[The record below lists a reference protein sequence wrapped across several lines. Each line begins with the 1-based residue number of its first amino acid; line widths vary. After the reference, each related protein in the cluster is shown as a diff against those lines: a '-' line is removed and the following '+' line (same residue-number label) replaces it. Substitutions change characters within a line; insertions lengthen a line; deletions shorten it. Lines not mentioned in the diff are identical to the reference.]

1 MIKMFVFVLQAMS
14 RKGVFVSE
22 PSDCALTETVLI
34 KNNPL
39 KMSAHMAV
47 IEALMMLYI
56 RELVEPARVMEAVKR
71 FSKSVPDES
80 PQEPEEALLLWVNES
95 AKSLRKQC
103 EETKTSDTYDPQSRF
118 VS

>member
-1 MIKMFVFVLQAMS
+1 MS

-47 IEALMMLYI
+47 IEALMLLYV
-56 RELVEPARVMEAVKR
+56 RELVDPPRVQEAITR
-71 FSKSVPDES
+71 F
-80 PQEPEEALLLWVNES
+80 
-95 AKSLRKQC
+95 
-103 EETKTSDTYDPQSRF
+103 TKTTPSIPITTLRIPLSPFLMNNSQKKKQSKNIEIF
-118 VS
+118 KSKKKTEFLKSS

>member
-1 MIKMFVFVLQAMS
+1 MS

-56 RELVEPARVMEAVKR
+56 RELVEPARVLEAVKR
-71 FSKSVPDES
+71 FSKTVPDES
-80 PQEPEEALLLWVNES
+80 SQ
-95 AKSLRKQC
+95 
-103 EETKTSDTYDPQSRF
+103 
-118 VS
+118 